1 MAANTQHQNFIS
13 GVAAAA
19 NSLLDARSRI
29 KDLRERFVALEILN
43 NLTED
48 DFAGSNSY
56 LGNPKTVY
64 DVFATFDEIEGVFI
78 QGDVATE
85 HLKNLLR
92 FRP

>member
-19 NSLLDARSRI
+19 NALLDARA
-29 KDLRERFVALEILN
+29 KVKNLREQFIALDLQN
-43 NLTED
+43 NLIQED
-48 DFAGSNSY
+48 LAGSNSY
-56 LGNPKTVY
+56 LGTPKTIY
-64 DVFATFDEIEGVFI
+64 DVFSTFEEIEALFI
-78 QGDVATE
+78 SGDQATE